1 MTRVLVIAHNH
12 PALHPGGTEIVAHDL
27 FKAYKARPGVEAL
40 FLAAVNRLHR
50 EPRPGTMF
58 QAIGD
63 APDEML
69 LWCGHFDRFNL
80 SQIDHYGI
88 MPELAR
94 FLENARPDVV
104 HIHHVLLIGVEVIA
118 LIRRVLPRAR
128 ILMTLHD
135 YYPICAHDG
144 LMMKVADGSRC
155 EAASPQACHACFPDI
170 AADRFL
176 LRERYLRTFLDQVD
190 LLTSPSEFLK
200 SRYVG
205 WGLASQRIVVVPN
218 ARPTVDPAP
227 HRAAPDGRRNVFG
240 YFGNLNR
247 WKGIVPLLRA
257 VKRLRDEVGPSFTL
271 RLHGGA
277 PFQSEA
283 FTQEVDALCA
293 DLSDVVERLG
303 PYRASDMP
311 ELMAQVDWALM
322 PSTWWENAPLV
333 IQEAFQH
340 RRPLIVS
347 GFGGMAEMVRDG
359 VDGLHARPGDPA
371 DWARVMD
378 RAISEQG
385 LWETLVAGIAP
396 QPELDT
402 IAGRYLTLARD
413 LPRPARAA

>member
-12 PALHPGGTEIVAHDL
+12 PSLHPGGTEIVAHDL

-50 EPRPGTMF
+50 EPRPGTVF

-94 FLENARPDVV
+94 FLENTRPDIV

-118 LIRRVLPRAR
+118 LIRRVLPRSR
-128 ILMTLHD
+128 IVMTLHD

-144 LMMKVADGSRC
+144 LMMKTGEGARC

-176 LRERYLRTFLDQVD
+176 LRERYLRTFMEQVD
-190 LLTSPSEFLK
+190 LLTAPSRFLRD
-200 SRYVG
+200 RYVA
-205 WGLASQRIVVVPN
+205 WGMAPHGIEIVPN
-218 ARPTVDPAP
+218 ARPAVTSAP
-227 HRAAPDGRRNVFG
+227 HRDAPDGRRNVFG

-247 WKGIVPLLRA
+247 WKGIVPLLRG
-257 VKRLRDEVGPSFTL
+257 VRRLREDVGATFSL

-283 FTQEVDALCA
+283 FTQEIDALCTE
-293 DLSDVVERLG
+293 LSDVVERIG
-303 PYRASDMP
+303 PYRPSEMP
-311 ELMAQVDWALM
+311 ELMEQVDWAVM

-347 GFGGMAEMVRDG
+347 GMGGMAEMVRDG

-371 DWARVMD
+371 DWARVMA
-378 RAISEQG
+378 RAMAQPG
-385 LWETLVAGIAP
+385 LWERLVSGIEP
-396 QPELDT
+396 QPELDAV
-402 IAGRYLTLARD
+402 AGRYLALARA